1 MANTPGQSGG
11 GVTLDPGG
19 NAAVNATL
27 ANNSIQG
34 AELQAITVDTQGTL
48 VSPQPAQV
56 KVTISGNTI
65 GNPAVSRSGAWAGNG
80 IGVKSNGS
88 ATVTALIT
96 SNSVYQYYNAMG
108 IDLVQ
113 NEGIGTLN
121 ATVRGNRVANPAAEA
136 LYGLRLVIGSDN
148 GDSGTSC
155 LDVGGAGA
163 LANNLTG
170 SAIAP
175 NPDIRFPMRGDAT
188 AKLVGYA
195 GGAHDGSAVNSYL
208 AARNTTS
215 ASQPVSAT
223 QFDSDS
229 NYVTAASCPT
239 P

>member
-1 MANTPGQSGG
+1 M
-11 GVTLDPGG
+11 TLDPGG
-19 NAAVNATL
+19 NANVNATL
-27 ANNSIQG
+27 ANNNIQG

-48 VSPQPAQV
+48 ASPQPAQV
-56 KVTISGNTI
+56 NVTISGNTI
-65 GNPAVSRSGAWAGNG
+65 GNPAVARSGAWAGND

-88 ATVTALIT
+88 ATVTTLIA
-96 SNSVYQYYNAMG
+96 NNNVYQYYNAMG

-113 NEGIGTLN
+113 NEGVGTLN

-170 SAIAP
+170 SAISP
-175 NPDIRFPMRGDAT
+175 NPDIRLSMRGDAT

-195 GGAHDGSAVNSYL
+195 GGAHENAAVNSYL

-215 ASQPVSAT
+215 AAPPVSAT

-229 NYVTAASCPT
+229 NYAAGGASCPT